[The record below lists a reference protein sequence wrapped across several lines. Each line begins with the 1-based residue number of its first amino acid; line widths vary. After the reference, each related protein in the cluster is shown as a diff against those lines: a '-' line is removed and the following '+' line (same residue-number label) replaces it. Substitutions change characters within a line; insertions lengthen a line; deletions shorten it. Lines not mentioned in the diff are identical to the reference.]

1 MSKDL
6 TRRSFVCKM
15 VPASAALAGGMTLE
29 ERILRAQESEKPAAP
44 PPPAKEPLPTGKIG
58 KHAYSRI
65 ILGGNLIGG
74 WSHSR
79 DLMYVSALMKRYFTD
94 EKIMET
100 MAIAESQGIN
110 TINIHPDATKVVQR
124 YWKER
129 GGKMLCMM
137 QGFIGD
143 DGNTDGLKKEID
155 AGASAIYIQGNV
167 GDEMVRRG
175 KVEMLGKAMDFLKS
189 QGVSGGVAAHQLSVI
204 KACEENKINAE
215 FYVKTLHQT
224 DYWSSK
230 RSDQKDDVVSN
241 RADNFWCVNPDEVI
255 EYMKGIKKPWLAY
268 KVMAAGAIHP
278 KRAFKYAFNGGADFI
293 VAGIFDFQIQQDCQ
307 IALDAIARA
316 ERARPWMA

>member
-1 MSKDL
+1 MSDKV
-6 TRRSFVCKM
+6 TRRSFVCKA

-29 ERILRAQESEKPAAP
+29 EQVLRAQETKPPAP
-44 PPPAKEPLPTGKIG
+44 PPPPKEPLPTGKIG
-58 KHAYSRI
+58 KHAYSRV

-74 WSHSR
+74 WAHSR
-79 DLMYVSALMKRYFTD
+79 DLMYVSARLKRYFTD
-94 EKIMET
+94 AKIMET

-110 TINIHPDATKVVQR
+110 TINIHPSATAVVKR

-137 QGFIGD
+137 QGFIAD
-143 DGNTDGLKKEID
+143 DGNTDGLKREVD
-155 AGASAIYIQGNV
+155 DGASAIYIQGNV

-175 KVEMLGKAMDFLKS
+175 KVELLGKAMDFIRS
-189 QGVSGGVAAHQLSVI
+189 QGVSAGVAAHQLGVI
-204 KACEENKINAE
+204 KACEENKINAD

-224 DYWSSK
+224 DYWSAK

-255 EYMKGIKKPWLAY
+255 AYMKAIKKPWLAY

-278 KRAFKYAFNGGADFI
+278 KRAFQYAFNGGADFV
-293 VAGIFDFQIQQDCQ
+293 VAGIFDFQIQQDVQ
-307 IALDAIARA
+307 ITLDVLSKV
-316 ERARPWMA
+316 ERQRPWQA